1 MVDTVA
7 SRAGWWGGWW
17 SRRQPFDCEVGL
29 WRLFCV
35 CINRLWWFSRKST
48 FTFTRLILTQFIVK
62 KWNFYKT
69 ESKRKQSCV
78 LNFGNWYQSMTTV
91 HGANNFKQTPQ
102 SRLGVFP
109 ETPNWISISSRSTRP
124 KDRNSRSRL
133 EAWDW
138 REEILDLVSKHE
150 TDRQKFSISSRSMR
164 LKGRNSRSRLE
175 SWKMD
180 LAMLCRGAINAVA
193 YWHSHNF
200 LFACFPAE
208 FLCYVLN

>member
-1 MVDTVA
+1 
-7 SRAGWWGGWW
+7 
-17 SRRQPFDCEVGL
+17 
-29 WRLFCV
+29 
-35 CINRLWWFSRKST
+35 
-48 FTFTRLILTQFIVK
+48 
-62 KWNFYKT
+62 
-69 ESKRKQSCV
+69 
-78 LNFGNWYQSMTTV
+78 MTTV

-180 LAMLCRGAINAVA
+180 LAMLWSSFLILIITCRASVRASLYFPICSLWLQAVLFFGGGL
-193 YWHSHNF
+193 HNITEMEK
-200 LFACFPAE
+200 A
-208 FLCYVLN
+208 

>member
-1 MVDTVA
+1 MVDPVA

-109 ETPNWISISSRSTRP
+109 ETPNG
-124 KDRNSRSRL
+124 SRSRQ
-133 EAWDW
+133 EARD
-138 REEILDLVSKHE
+138 RKTEILDLVSKHE
-150 TDRQKFSISSRSMR
+150 TERQKFSILSRSMR

-175 SWKMD
+175 
-180 LAMLCRGAINAVA
+180 G
-193 YWHSHNF
+193 
-200 LFACFPAE
+200 
-208 FLCYVLN
+208 

>member
-1 MVDTVA
+1 MVDPVA

-102 SRLGVFP
+102 DRKSRSRLEARDRKTEILDLVSKH
-109 ETPNWISISSRSTRP
+109 ETEGKKFSISSRSMRLTG
-124 KDRNSRSRL
+124 RNSRSRL

-138 REEILDLVSKHE
+138 KEEILDLVSRVEKW
-150 TDRQKFSISSRSMR
+150 ISLCSGGNAAFLTR
-164 LKGRNSRSRLE
+164 K
-175 SWKMD
+175 SWNT
-180 LAMLCRGAINAVA
+180 I
-193 YWHSHNF
+193 SF
-200 LFACFPAE
+200 L
-208 FLCYVLN
+208 LGLLHTKV

>member
-1 MVDTVA
+1 MVDPVA

-17 SRRQPFDCEVGL
+17 SRRRPFDCEVGL

-124 KDRNSRSRL
+124 KDRNSWSRL

-138 REEILDLVSKHE
+138 QAEILDLVSKHE
-150 TDRQKFSISSRSMR
+150 TERKKFSISSRE
-164 LKGRNSRSRLE
+164 LKNGSRYALPFASFLE
-175 SWKMD
+175 NHI
-180 LAMLCRGAINAVA
+180 L
-193 YWHSHNF
+193 
-200 LFACFPAE
+200 
-208 FLCYVLN
+208 